1 LRSWRRKGDVHC
13 DVMMV
18 VERVT
23 VKKSMGKKG
32 RGEVEKDISLPVS
45 STLI

>member
-1 LRSWRRKGDVHC
+1 MHC
-13 DVMMV
+13 DVMV

-23 VKKSMGKKG
+23 VNRRMGKKG
-32 RGEVEKDISLPVS
+32 EVVEKDISLSVS

>member
-1 LRSWRRKGDVHC
+1 MHC

-23 VKKSMGKKG
+23 VKRRMRMKGKG
-32 RGEVEKDISLPVS
+32 EEVERHFPVS
-45 STLI
+45 FKYSYVNLNI

>member
-13 DVMMV
+13 DVMMA

-32 RGEVEKDISLPVS
+32 KGAGGEVKV
-45 STLI
+45 TL